1 MVDFMDHAS
10 LIVALGGA
18 ARVAEA
24 PEVSTLPVNV
34 RAWVS
39 RNRIPPEHWP
49 GVIGFATRMSLS
61 VDADWLMR
69 ATPPRASTSQ
79 AAA

>member
-1 MVDFMDHAS
+1 MVDFTDHAS

-24 PEVSTLPVNV
+24 PEVNTLSVNV

-39 RNRIPPEHWP
+39 RNRIPPEHWL
-49 GVIGFATRMSLS
+49 GVIGFAKRMSLA

-69 ATPPRASTSQ
+69 ATPPRASAGQ
-79 AAA
+79 VAA